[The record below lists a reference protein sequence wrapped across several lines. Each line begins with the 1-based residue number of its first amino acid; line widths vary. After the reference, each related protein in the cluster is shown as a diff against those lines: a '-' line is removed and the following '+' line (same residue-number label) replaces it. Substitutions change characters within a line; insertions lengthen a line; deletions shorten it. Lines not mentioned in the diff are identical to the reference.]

1 MLFDEPTY
9 KPTLTLKACT
19 LSIKQSVESIEAIQE
34 EIKAE
39 DLTALIEKTE
49 KEDIPLKPAEHRYE
63 ICGRVAKMREEIR
76 KSRA

>member
-49 KEDIPLKPAEHRYE
+49 KEDILLKPAEHRYE
-63 ICGRVAKMREEIR
+63 ICGRVAKMRDEIR